1 MSGATVLTALAAAGA
16 VALMAFVTMAQVGD
30 LLGGARHR
38 RVMRLTGA
46 HPRAAAGP
54 TTGLLGVLAAG
65 LEVLGRRLGL
75 HKRLVTAQDLRDAG
89 LEAAWI
95 TPRTVAAIKLAVGAG
110 IGLAL
115 ALLTPWV
122 PAMMVGAP
130 IGGLLGF
137 VAPSLVIDARKSA
150 HRARILAEVP
160 DVIAEL
166 RGLIGAGMGVERALH
181 VVVTDDAS
189 GAGSTALVREI
200 RRTMAAYGLGVPLTV
215 ALQEASDRLGAP
227 EFEAFVLALKQ
238 ARRLGAELD
247 AVLDQHEVGLRAQ
260 RRSDIDAEVAS
271 QEAKAQMVIA
281 VCFLPAFMLLIFIPM
296 LLSIMQGLFG

>member
-1 MSGATVLTALAAAGA
+1 MSGPTALTALAAAGA
-16 VALMAFVTMAQVGD
+16 VTLLTFVALAQVAD
-30 LLGGARHR
+30 VFGGARHR
-38 RVMRLTGA
+38 QVMRLTGA
-46 HPRAAAGP
+46 RPGTAAGP
-54 TTGLLGVLAAG
+54 STGLLGVAAAG
-65 LEVLGRRLGL
+65 VQALGRHLWR
-75 HKRLVTAQDLRDAG
+75 HQRLVTVQDLREAG

-95 TPRTVAAIKLAVGAG
+95 TPRTVVATKLALGAG
-110 IGLAL
+110 VGLAL
-115 ALLTPWV
+115 GLLTPWV

-137 VAPSLVIDARKSA
+137 VVPSLVIDGRRAAR
-150 HRARILAEVP
+150 RARILAEVP

-181 VVVTDDAS
+181 VLVADDAS
-189 GAGSTALVREI
+189 GAGSTALAREL
-200 RRTMAAYGLGVPLTV
+200 RRTMAAYGLGVPLSV

-247 AVLDQHEVGLRAQ
+247 AVLDQQEAGLRAQ
-260 RRSDIDAEVAS
+260 RQSAIDGEVSA
-271 QEAKAQMVIA
+271 QEAKAQLVIA